1 MSVYQVDV
9 ILAKI
14 NSETLFAVII
24 LAESLGAPFSS
35 PSSESMRPS
44 PSLSIPSFVNIIDS
58 P

>member
-1 MSVYQVDV
+1 MSIYQVEV

-14 NSETLFAVII
+14 NSATLFAVIN

-35 PSSESMRPS
+35 PSSESIRPS
-44 PSLSIPSFVNIIDS
+44 PSLSIPSFDISIES